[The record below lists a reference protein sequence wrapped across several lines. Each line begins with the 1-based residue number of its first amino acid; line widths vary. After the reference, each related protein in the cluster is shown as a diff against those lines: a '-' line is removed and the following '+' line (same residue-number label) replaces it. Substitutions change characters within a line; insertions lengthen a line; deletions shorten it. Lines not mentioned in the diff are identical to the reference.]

1 MNNLIKKFQKFL
13 AESVSKRAVVI
24 KGNPMYVGPNGIQR
38 ELADKFYS
46 DIESILRNAGYTEVE
61 FVEPDGSDIP
71 EADLWIGHSKGE
83 GMLIA
88 AENNNKVPS
97 GTKLIYLSDYE
108 PGYIQWRRDAKRQMA
123 KKGYKSWAKFI
134 AAEKPLPNKEH
145 YMITDKLRKE
155 LEGG

>member
-1 MNNLIKKFQKFL
+1 MDNLIKKFLKFL
-13 AESVSKRAVVI
+13 AESASRRAVII

-46 DIESILRNAGYTEVE
+46 DIESILHNAGYADIK

-88 AENNNKVPS
+88 AERENRVPS
-97 GTKLIYLSDYE
+97 GTRLIYLSDYE
-108 PGYIQWRRDAKRQMA
+108 PGYVQWRRELKRQMK

-134 AAEKPLPNKEH
+134 AAEKPMPNKEH
-145 YMITDKLRKE
+145 YLVTDKLRKD
-155 LEGG
+155 LGVS